1 MKRSIIILLLIF
13 YPVIA
18 GAQVYSLQQCIDMAL
33 ENSYE
38 LKNSRIDLQIADQTK
53 KELFTKYFPS
63 VSATGAIFRSNE
75 YLLKQSI
82 DLSMLSQLLGALGVN
97 PAAVGIPLVFPLEM
111 IREGTI
117 GLVTATQPIFTGG
130 QIYNGNRLAKVGRE
144 VSGLKMTLSGNEI
157 KTQTEEYFWQIV
169 SLKEKL
175 RTIEAGIAQLEELN
189 KSVDAAVKAGVAT
202 RNDLLRV
209 ELEQQDNESNR
220 IKVENNIKILKLL
233 LCNLTG
239 IPQEGFEID
248 MAEFPEIKPPFGYYM
263 NTADGIAARTESQL
277 LSKGVEAA
285 SLQHKMTIGKNMPTV
300 AAGAGYAYHNLFE
313 NNEQL
318 GLVFATVSVPISS
331 WWGGSYEIKRSR
343 LEETKA
349 ENTRLDMQQN
359 IAVDIES
366 KWNNLQESYLQVG
379 IAEKS
384 IESAD
389 ENLRISRDYYDAGT
403 IPLGDLL
410 NAQTQLQKSR
420 DQYTDASTTYYLK
433 LSAYLRATGR

>member
-1 MKRSIIILLLIF
+1 
-13 YPVIA
+13 
-18 GAQVYSLQQCIDMAL
+18 
-33 ENSYE
+33 
-38 LKNSRIDLQIADQTK
+38 
-53 KELFTKYFPS
+53 
-63 VSATGAIFRSNE
+63 
-75 YLLKQSI
+75 
-82 DLSMLSQLLGALGVN
+82 MLSQLLGALVGVN
-97 PAAVGIPLVFPLEM
+97 PAALGIPMVFPLEM

-117 GLVTATQPIFTGG
+117 GFVTATQPIFAGG

-175 RTIEAGIAQLEELN
+175 KTIEAGIAQLEELN
-189 KSVDAAVKAGVAT
+189 KSVDAAVKAGVST

-209 ELEQQDNESNR
+209 ELELQNNESNR
-220 IKVENNIKILKLL
+220 ITVENNIKILKLL

-239 IPQEGFEID
+239 TRQEEFDID
-248 MAEFPEIKPPFGYYM
+248 MSEFPEIKAPIGYYM

-285 SLQHKMTIGKNMPTV
+285 SLQHKLAIGKNMPTV

-318 GLVFATVSVPISS
+318 GLVYATVSVPISS
-331 WWGGSYEIKRSR
+331 WWGGSYEIKRSK

-366 KWNNLQESYLQVG
+366 KWNNLQESYLQIG

-389 ENLRISRDYYDAGT
+389 ENLKISRDHYDAGT
-403 IPLGDLL
+403 ISSGDLL

-420 DQYTDASTTYYLK
+420 DQYTDACTNYYLK